1 MQANKLTVIRDSPAP
16 IIPALVAGAGERAAL
31 RFLEFFT
38 VNIRNKNTRK
48 AYARAAGAF
57 LHWCKGQGID
67 RLQDVQPVHVAGYV
81 EQLGRTM
88 SPPSVKQHLAC
99 IRMLFDWLVTGQV
112 MPSNPAHAVRGPRH
126 SVSKGSTPVLSSE
139 EATALLKD
147 MDVSTVVGLRD
158 RALIAVMTYTFAR
171 VGAVVALNVEDYY
184 PQKKRWWLRLR
195 EKNGKVNEM
204 PCHHKLEAYLDAYI
218 SAAGIAEDRKG
229 PLFRAAIRR
238 TKTLSDHA
246 MSRTDVW
253 YMVRRRAVDADIET
267 SIGCHTFRAT
277 GITDYL
283 TNGGKLEIAQ
293 RMAGHSNAKT
303 TGLYDRRNDDI
314 SVSEVER
321 VGI

>member
-1 MQANKLTVIRDSPAP
+1 MNAEL
-16 IIPALVAGAGERAAL
+16 IPALPQPILPTLIATAGKCASL

-48 AYARAAGAF
+48 AYGRAAAAF
-57 LHWCKGQGID
+57 LQWCEGQGID
-67 RLQDVQPVHVAGYV
+67 RLQDVQPVHVAAYI
-81 EQLGRTM
+81 EQLGREM
-88 SPPSVKQHLAC
+88 SPLSVKQHLAC

-112 MPSNPAHAVRGPRH
+112 MPANPAHSVRGPRH
-126 SVSKGSTPVLSSE
+126 SVSKGVTPVLSSE
-139 EATALLKD
+139 EATALLGG

-158 RALIAVMTYTFAR
+158 RALIGVMTYTFAR

-204 PCHHKLEAYLDAYI
+204 PCHHKLEAYLDD
-218 SAAGIAEDRKG
+218 DRKRS
-229 PLFRAAIRR
+229 LFRAAIGR
-238 TKTLSDHA
+238 TKKLGAGA
-246 MSRTDVW
+246 MSRVDVW
-253 YMVRRRAVDADIET
+253 YMVRRRAVDASIET
-267 SIGCHTFRAT
+267 AIGCHTFRAT

-283 TNGGKLEIAQ
+283 TNGGRIEVAQ

-314 SVSEVER
+314 SVGEVER
-321 VGI
+321 IGI